1 MTKRAFLLLTLFSV
15 GLSSCEMPDIGVA
28 YNPALG
34 NKPVVDLNQIDGSW
48 NFNRIEVLTNNN
60 DLYSIEGQELANKFA
75 DLGFKSTANVQR
87 FLRNKMEFD
96 AENVKAYVINQA
108 TPFQGSWKYAPESE
122 KLVLFANAEDAESY
136 TIKALSGNAFA
147 ISTAQVKLADIPLA
161 VEQQTFEQVMAQQIG
176 QKIIELNRKDNTS
189 ASNITTI
196 QLVIRYQR

>member
-28 YNPALG
+28 YNPTQG
-34 NKPVVDLNQIDGSW
+34 SKPVIDLNEIDGSW

-96 AENVKAYVINQA
+96 AESVKAYVINQV

-122 KLVLFANAEDAESY
+122 KLVLFANTEDAESY
-136 TIKALSGNAFA
+136 TIKALSEDAFA
-147 ISTAQVKLADIPLA
+147 ISTAQVKLADIPA
-161 VEQQTFEQVMAQQIG
+161 APEQQTFEQVIAQQIG
-176 QKIIELNRKDNTS
+176 RKIIELNRGENTPPS
-189 ASNITTI
+189 DVSTI